1 MKKHLKIDIQMD
13 EQNDEEER
21 EIAENV
27 PLLQNAYKIFKNA
40 INNNERKH

>member
-1 MKKHLKIDIQMD
+1 MD
-13 EQNDEEER
+13 EHNAEEEI

-40 INNNERKH
+40 MNPYWKDSEMEIGTL